1 MNKKITRCL
10 WVAPGDKL
18 YEKYHDTEWGVP
30 THNDLKIFEFLVLES
45 AQAGLNWRMIL
56 KKRENYKRAFANFK
70 PDKVTKFGSREIKS
84 LLNNSG
90 IIRNRLKIEAA
101 INNAKM
107 FLSVQKEF
115 GSFSKYMWSFVNNK
129 PVRHKIK
136 TLKDYPTKIKEAEI
150 WAADLKK
157 RGFKFF
163 GPTICYAHMQAVGMV
178 NDHMAKCFRSNVDK
192 NNKYDKINI

>member
-1 MNKKITRCL
+1 MTKKLTRCL
-10 WVAPGDKL
+10 WVTPGDKL

-30 THNDLKIFEFLVLES
+30 THNDRKIFEFLVLES

-56 KKRENYKRAFANFK
+56 KKRENYKKAFANFE
-70 PDKVTKFGSREIKS
+70 PDKVAKFGSREIKS
-84 LLNNSG
+84 LLSNSG
-90 IIRNRLKIEAA
+90 IVRNRLKIEAA

-107 FLSVQKEF
+107 FLETQKEF
-115 GSFSKYMWSFVNNK
+115 RSFSKYMWSFVKNK
-129 PVRHKIK
+129 PIRHKIK
-136 TLKDYPTKIKEAEI
+136 TLSDYPIKIKEAEI

-178 NDHMAKCFRSNVDK
+178 NDHMAKCFRSKVDK
-192 NNKYDKINI
+192 NFKYDKINI